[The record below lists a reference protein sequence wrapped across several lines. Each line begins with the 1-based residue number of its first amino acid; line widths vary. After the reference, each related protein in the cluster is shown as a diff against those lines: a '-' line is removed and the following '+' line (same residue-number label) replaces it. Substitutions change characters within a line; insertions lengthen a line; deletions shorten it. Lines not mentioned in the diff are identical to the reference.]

1 MDFQTIVVIVL
12 VVVIDVIAFLEYYK
26 YKVRLDEAIRKRTFS
41 QSSTQQSAVERIK
54 QSIQT
59 PLIVVDN
66 GSTSNSQSNVKTV
79 DSDVEKLRNENVV
92 LQRKSDLA
100 SLKAK
105 KIIQT
110 SLNEVGGKIDGVLSQ
125 VQNVKEKVNST
136 RLS

>member
-26 YKVRLDEAIRKRTFS
+26 YKVRLDEAIRKRAFS

>member
-1 MDFQTIVVIVL
+1 LDFQTIVVIVL